1 MPELNL
7 QLTLAAVFVSVA
19 LLIGSLTYV
28 GLEHTSPVR
37 RRIRGLQR
45 ATSPTTDPEAGP
57 LKDSPA
63 ASPIVRRV
71 TTFIP
76 KSPKQMTRL
85 QRRLAQAGLHKPRHL
100 ALYVLAEAL
109 VPIVGFAAFILTL
122 GWSGLIFAILAAI
135 VGYLL
140 PGLVVEYYARQRQ
153 KEIRNGLPDALDL
166 LIVSLEA
173 GLAIDQAILKSAEE
187 LRIAYPAL
195 AEELHM
201 ITIECR
207 AGKPRIEAFKNFAA
221 RTKVDDVRALVAMLV
236 QTDRFGTSIADA
248 LRTYAEVS
256 RTKRRQRAEER
267 AAKIGV
273 KLVFPLVFC
282 LFPAFF
288 VVTLGPGVIKFVNA
302 FSSSGA
308 IGGSSFLGGQ
318 R

>member
-1 MPELNL
+1 MNL
-7 QLTLAAVFVSVA
+7 QLTLVAVFVSVA
-19 LLIGSLTYV
+19 LFVGSLTYV
-28 GLEHTSPVR
+28 GLERSSPVR
-37 RRIRGLQR
+37 RRVRGLQR
-45 ATSPTTDPEAGP
+45 ATTGGADYENSIQGDAPTTA
-57 LKDSPA
+57 
-63 ASPIVRRV
+63 PIVKKV

-76 KSPKQMTRL
+76 KSPKQMSRV
-85 QRRLAQAGLHKPRHL
+85 QRRLAMAGFYKPKHIALYIVSEVLLPVLVFGAIFFAFGMRGIVFAGL
-100 ALYVLAEAL
+100 
-109 VPIVGFAAFILTL
+109 G
-122 GWSGLIFAILAAI
+122 AII
-135 VGYLL
+135 GYLL
-140 PGLVVEYYARQRQ
+140 PGMIVEYHARKRQ

-166 LIVSLEA
+166 LIVCLEA

-187 LRIAYPAL
+187 LRIAYPNL

-201 ITIECR
+201 ITVECR

-221 RTKVDDVRALVAMLV
+221 RTKVDDVRALTAMLV

-288 VVTLGPGVIKFVNA
+288 VVTLGPGIIKFVQA
-302 FSSSGA
+302 FSSSGP
-308 IGGSSFLGGQ
+308 IGGAFGGGS
-318 R
+318 

>member
-1 MPELNL
+1 MLEMNL
-7 QLTLAAVFVSVA
+7 QLTLVAVFVSVA
-19 LLIGSLTYV
+19 LLAGSLTYV
-28 GLEHTSPVR
+28 GLERTSVVR
-37 RRIRGLQR
+37 RRIRGLKR
-45 ATSPTTDPEAGP
+45 EA
-57 LKDSPA
+57 SPA
-63 ASPIVRRV
+63 ADHEHSALENAATSAPIVKKV

-76 KSPKQMTRL
+76 KSPKQMTRI
-85 QRRLAQAGLHKPRHL
+85 QRRLAMAGLHKPKHI
-100 ALYVLAEAL
+100 ALYVLSEA
-109 VPIVGFAAFILTL
+109 VAPILGFAAVFLAMGSRGIL
-122 GWSGLIFAILAAI
+122 FAIMAAI

-140 PGLVVEYYARQRQ
+140 PGLVVEWYARKRQ

-166 LIVSLEA
+166 LIISLEA
-173 GLAIDQAILKSAEE
+173 GLAIDQAILKSGEE
-187 LRIAYPAL
+187 LQIAYPNL
-195 AEELHM
+195 ADELHL
-201 ITIECR
+201 ITVECR

-288 VVTLGPGVIKFVNA
+288 VVTLGPGVIKFVHA
-302 FSSSGA
+302 FGGSGA
-308 IGGSSFLGGQ
+308 IGGAIGGL
-318 R
+318 

>member
-1 MPELNL
+1 MPELSL

-19 LLIGSLTYV
+19 LLVGSLTYV
-28 GLEHTSPVR
+28 GFEQASPAR
-37 RRIRGLQR
+37 RRIRGLRRGTSAPADQ
-45 ATSPTTDPEAGP
+45 ATGP

-63 ASPIVRRV
+63 ASPIVRKV

-76 KSPKQMTRL
+76 KSPKEMTRI
-85 QRRLAQAGLHKPRHL
+85 QRRLALAGLHKPRQL
-100 ALYVLAEAL
+100 ALYVLAETL
-109 VPIVGFAAFILTL
+109 LPIVGFAAFFLTL
-122 GWSGLIFAILAAI
+122 GSRGLVFGILAAI

-140 PGLVVEYYARQRQ
+140 PGLVVEYYARKRQ

-173 GLAIDQAILKSAEE
+173 GLAIDQSILKSAEE

-201 ITIECR
+201 ITIETR

-288 VVTLGPGVIKFVNA
+288 VVTLGPGVIKFVHA

-308 IGGSSFLGGQ
+308 IGGSSVFGGN
-318 R
+318 